1 VVNDD
6 EPRTKNATQH
16 ATQTAMQTATTTT
29 TNTTAGSVALE
40 ALALSRAGDT
50 AGAVAL
56 LRGARD
62 NGPLDEPATSLLFNL
77 LQDATDDDDRAE
89 RLSLC
94 DHGLALA
101 KRPVTRSSWHLRRGT
116 LHVER
121 QDRAAALADL
131 QMVLRLKASEDHT
144 AQAQRAL
151 LVVAMWAK
159 PPVKKRP

>member
-1 VVNDD
+1 
-6 EPRTKNATQH
+6 
-16 ATQTAMQTATTTT
+16 MTTSA
-29 TNTTAGSVALE
+29 TAGSVAVE

-50 AGAVAL
+50 AAAVAL
-56 LRGARD
+56 LRAARD

-77 LQDATDDDDRAE
+77 LQDAADDDDRAE

-116 LHVER
+116 LHVDR

-131 QMVLRLKASEDHT
+131 QLVLKLKASDDHT

-151 LVVAMWAK
+151 LVVATWAK
-159 PPVKKRP
+159 PPAKKRP